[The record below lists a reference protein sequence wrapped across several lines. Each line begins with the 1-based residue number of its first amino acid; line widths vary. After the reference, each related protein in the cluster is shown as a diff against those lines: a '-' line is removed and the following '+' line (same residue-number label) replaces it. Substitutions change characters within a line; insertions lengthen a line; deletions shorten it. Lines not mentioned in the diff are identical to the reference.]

1 MTDNTREFIR
11 RIVINKRFEYLA
23 MLVILANS
31 VVIGIE
37 TYTSSRLIYTIN
49 YAFLIIFTIELALR
63 YAACY
68 SRQEFFSNRWNIFD
82 LIIVGAGY
90 IPSSWFGDNG
100 IVIEILRIIRV
111 FRVLRLL
118 RTMEELR
125 LIVTVLLRSLKTLTY
140 NLVVMGIFL
149 YVFAI
154 VGIYLFRLPDMTN
167 ATPEMLQALE
177 QLREIAPWPTEMQEE
192 PYANLSEAVFTLVR
206 CMSGDAWS
214 DLRYHLCAASRLG
227 LLDVPEIVITGYH
240 IVWYIL
246 AAFLL
251 INIIIGAVISNFE
264 NAMHEKRKQQE
275 REEREQQEREARA
288 QQRLAAVA
296 TAGSAVDSAAVVAA
310 DVVEA
315 NASHLEVVIEDE
327 KQVSAPASVPASSSA
342 PTPAPPTPKST
353 SVTKSSDKQ

>member
-1 MTDNTREFIR
+1 MTESTRELIR
-11 RIVINKRFEYLA
+11 RIVINRRFEYLA

-37 TYTSSRLIYTIN
+37 TYTSSELIYTLN
-49 YAFLIIFTIELALR
+49 YAFLVAFTFELALR
-63 YAACY
+63 FLACY
-68 SRQEFFSNRWNIFD
+68 SAQEFFSNRWNLFD

-90 IPSSWFGDNG
+90 IPTSWFGDHS

-167 ATPEMLQALE
+167 ATPEMFEALAR
-177 QLREIAPWPTEMQEE
+177 LRELAPWPTPMQEE
-192 PYANLSEAVFTLVR
+192 PYANLSEAIFTLVR

-214 DLRYHLCAASRLG
+214 DVRYHLCAASRLG

-251 INIIIGAVISNFE
+251 INVIIGAVISNFE
-264 NAMHEKRKQQE
+264 SAMREKRKQQE
-275 REEREQQEREARA
+275 RAEREERNRAERA
-288 QQRLAAVA
+288 QRLAAARLAA
-296 TAGSAVDSAAVVAA
+296 TQEPGTTSAVGANNVVGA
-310 DVVEA
+310 
-315 NASHLEVVIEDE
+315 
-327 KQVSAPASVPASSSA
+327 QGTSA
-342 PTPAPPTPKST
+342 PTSDMGAPAPERKS
-353 SVTKSSDKQ
+353 

>member
-1 MTDNTREFIR
+1 MTESTRELIR
-11 RIVINKRFEYLA
+11 RIVINRRFEYLA

-37 TYTSSRLIYTIN
+37 TYTSSELIYTLN
-49 YAFLIIFTIELALR
+49 YAFLVAFTFELALR
-63 YAACY
+63 FLACY
-68 SRQEFFSNRWNIFD
+68 SAQEFFSNRWNLFD

-90 IPSSWFGDNG
+90 IPTTWFGDHS

-167 ATPEMLQALE
+167 ATPEMFEALAR
-177 QLREIAPWPTEMQEE
+177 LRELAPWPTPMQEE
-192 PYANLSEAVFTLVR
+192 PYANLSEAIFTLVR

-251 INIIIGAVISNFE
+251 INVIIGAVISNFE
-264 NAMHEKRKQQE
+264 SAMREKRKQQE
-275 REEREQQEREARA
+275 RAEREERNRAERA
-288 QQRLAAVA
+288 QRLAAQRLA
-296 TAGSAVDSAAVVAA
+296 PAEDAGARSAVEGNAAVAPGTTTSSAV
-310 DVVEA
+310 
-315 NASHLEVVIEDE
+315 
-327 KQVSAPASVPASSSA
+327 APAPER
-342 PTPAPPTPKST
+342 KS
-353 SVTKSSDKQ
+353 